1 MKPSVDKAVQDIEKK
16 VEDKLP
22 QLGVT
27 RPAYNKNE
35 NG

>member
-27 RPAYNKNE
+27 KNE